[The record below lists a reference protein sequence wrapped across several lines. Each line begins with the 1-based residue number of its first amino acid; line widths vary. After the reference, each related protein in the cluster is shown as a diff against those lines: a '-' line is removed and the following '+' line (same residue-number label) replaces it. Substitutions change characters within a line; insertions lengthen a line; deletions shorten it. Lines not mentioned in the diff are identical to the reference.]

1 MGTLFIN
8 SNFAILK
15 WDFAHGFQIFIYY
28 ITNVIIGYFHGE
40 ILRVWYYTNNIY
52 IKQIAISIGVTA
64 LQRLRINVS
73 GVMSNDFSPELDFWN
88 KYST

>member
-28 ITNVIIGYFHGE
+28 ITNVIIGYYQ
-40 ILRVWYYTNNIY
+40 RVWYYTNHIHF
-52 IKQIAISIGVTA
+52 KQIAISIGVTA
-64 LQRLRINVS
+64 LQGLRINVS
-73 GVMSNDFSPELDFWN
+73 GVMLNDFSLELYFLDQ
-88 KYST
+88 YPT